1 MNWLLRLFHK
11 SRSEAQLDNE
21 LRFHLDQQV
30 AAYMAAGISPEE
42 ARRRARLE
50 FGGLEGTKEECR
62 EARRTNFVENALQDL
77 RYGLRMLLKHLGF
90 TTVAILTLALGIGAN
105 TVVFSV
111 VNSILLK
118 PMPYPE
124 ANRLAF
130 VWSTEV
136 SQGASVLPTAPPD
149 FREWRARNGVFEGLG
164 ACTYINLNLIGASP
178 EPERLQGAR
187 ITAGLFSVLGVSPA
201 KGRLFLSEEE
211 QFGRHS
217 VALISYGLW
226 ERRFGLD
233 EHILGRNVNLSNE
246 PFTIVGVMP
255 KGMPFFDDVPSVD
268 LWVPLAFAP
277 GDNFN
282 TRNNRFL
289 YVAGRL
295 RKGVSLEQANAQM
308 AAIAKRIESEDKENL
323 GYGVTVKSM
332 QSQLTESIR
341 PALLLLV
348 GAVGFVLLVAC
359 VNVASLLLGRTKD
372 RERELAVR
380 TALGATRG
388 RLIRQLVVESLV
400 LSLAGGAVGAVL
412 VAFSMNGLL
421 ALLPESIPRFNPVG
435 WDGNVFVFTA
445 GISMLTALLFGVLP
459 ALRASKTDVHDALK
473 EGGRSGIGHRGYARS
488 VLVVSEVAIALCLLI
503 GAGLLVKS
511 FALLRQV
518 DRGFSEK
525 NLLTMQIPLSDA
537 NYPQPDFR
545 NPYPQAAIGFLD
557 RLLSRVRALPGV
569 RTAGITT
576 ALPLGIGG
584 GWGKYIWVVEHPKPP
599 SLKEMASSSF
609 VLVSPAYFESIGARL
624 RQGRFFTNQDTRNSQ
639 SVTIINEALAR
650 KFFPDEDPLG
660 KSIIMEPPKEFLPKQ
675 SPEPP
680 DAPRRTIVGVVTDIK
695 NAGLDQPAQPEVYAP
710 LTQCEF
716 EGWSNTV
723 SFAVKTDGD
732 PLRMAPAI
740 RTIVADLDPTLPVAN
755 VSSMDQLV
763 GNSLSNARFSLILLT
778 FFAASA
784 LLLTAL
790 GIYGVIADS
799 IRQRT
804 REIGVRVALG
814 ARPSE
819 IFRLV
824 VGGGMKLAALGL
836 AIGLALSFVL
846 TQALT
851 SLLYGV
857 KPSDPAT
864 YLFVTVIL
872 AGVSLLACYLPAR
885 RSTRVDPMVALRYE

>member
-1 MNWLLRLFHK
+1 
-11 SRSEAQLDNE
+11 
-21 LRFHLDQQV
+21 
-30 AAYMAAGISPEE
+30 
-42 ARRRARLE
+42 
-50 FGGLEGTKEECR
+50 
-62 EARRTNFVENALQDL
+62 
-77 RYGLRMLLKHLGF
+77 
-90 TTVAILTLALGIGAN
+90 
-105 TVVFSV
+105 
-111 VNSILLK
+111 
-118 PMPYPE
+118 
-124 ANRLAF
+124 
-130 VWSTEV
+130 
-136 SQGASVLPTAPPD
+136 
-149 FREWRARNGVFEGLG
+149 
-164 ACTYINLNLIGASP
+164 
-178 EPERLQGAR
+178 
-187 ITAGLFSVLGVSPA
+187 
-201 KGRLFLSEEE
+201 
-211 QFGRHS
+211 
-217 VALISYGLW
+217 
-226 ERRFGLD
+226 
-233 EHILGRNVNLSNE
+233 
-246 PFTIVGVMP
+246 
-255 KGMPFFDDVPSVD
+255 
-268 LWVPLAFAP
+268 
-277 GDNFN
+277 
-282 TRNNRFL
+282 
-289 YVAGRL
+289 
-295 RKGVSLEQANAQM
+295 
-308 AAIAKRIESEDKENL
+308 
-323 GYGVTVKSM
+323 
-332 QSQLTESIR
+332 
-341 PALLLLV
+341 
-348 GAVGFVLLVAC
+348 
-359 VNVASLLLGRTKD
+359 
-372 RERELAVR
+372 
-380 TALGATRG
+380 
-388 RLIRQLVVESLV
+388 
-400 LSLAGGAVGAVL
+400 
-412 VAFSMNGLL
+412 
-421 ALLPESIPRFNPVG
+421 
-435 WDGNVFVFTA
+435 
-445 GISMLTALLFGVLP
+445 
-459 ALRASKTDVHDALK
+459 
-473 EGGRSGIGHRGYARS
+473 
-488 VLVVSEVAIALCLLI
+488 
-503 GAGLLVKS
+503 
-511 FALLRQV
+511 
-518 DRGFSEK
+518 
-525 NLLTMQIPLSDA
+525 
-537 NYPQPDFR
+537 
-545 NPYPQAAIGFLD
+545 
-557 RLLSRVRALPGV
+557 
-569 RTAGITT
+569 
-576 ALPLGIGG
+576 
-584 GWGKYIWVVEHPKPP
+584 
-599 SLKEMASSSF
+599 
-609 VLVSPAYFESIGARL
+609 
-624 RQGRFFTNQDTRNSQ
+624 
-639 SVTIINEALAR
+639 LAR